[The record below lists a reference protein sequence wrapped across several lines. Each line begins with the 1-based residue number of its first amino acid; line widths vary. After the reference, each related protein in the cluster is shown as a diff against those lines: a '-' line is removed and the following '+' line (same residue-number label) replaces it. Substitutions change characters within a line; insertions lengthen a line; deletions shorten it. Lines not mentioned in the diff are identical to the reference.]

1 MLPPPYHT
9 ASIGAV
15 FLCLAVLFL
24 LDLGSALQTKADGT
38 AVSFPHPRKFMAFT
52 IGFYRVDRYLKL
64 LGDLLISAAGVT
76 HLSDS
81 LFLSLIHIH
90 HSPKR
95 KDGRSCYT
103 PADGIHT
110 FVSVPL

>member
-1 MLPPPYHT
+1 MLPPPGHT
-9 ASIGAV
+9 ASISAELLS
-15 FLCLAVLFL
+15 FAVLFL
-24 LDLGSALQTKADGT
+24 LDLGSALQTKTDGT

-52 IGFYRVDRYLKL
+52 IGFYRVDRYLQL
-64 LGDLLISAAGVT
+64 LGDLLIPAAGVT
-76 HLSDS
+76 HLNDS
-81 LFLSLIHIH
+81 LFLSLIHIY

-103 PADGIHT
+103 PADGIQT